1 MNIIVNE
8 IFTKLSNIN
17 STIMEY
23 NNKICNKN
31 YRYKYYIIMVIFVI
45 LENYYPSI

>member
-8 IFTKLSNIN
+8 NFTKLSNIN

-23 NNKICNKN
+23 NNKICNKTIDIN
-31 YRYKYYIIMVIFVI
+31 II
-45 LENYYPSI
+45 